1 MKDLS
6 IVAIGLTISTI
17 LFLVLSPVIILLIL
31 LRLCNIL
38 PYLPNKIFRFSLP
51 SKGFISARI
60 LQNQDI
66 CQIACLYISNN
77 LPDVTRKMFA

>member
-31 LRLCNIL
+31 LRLFTKKL
-38 PYLPNKIFRFSLP
+38 ME
-51 SKGFISARI
+51 AH
-60 LQNQDI
+60 
-66 CQIACLYISNN
+66 
-77 LPDVTRKMFA
+77 

>member
-31 LRLCNIL
+31 LRLCTKKL
-38 PYLPNKIFRFSLP
+38 ME
-51 SKGFISARI
+51 
-60 LQNQDI
+60 
-66 CQIACLYISNN
+66 
-77 LPDVTRKMFA
+77 TH

>member
-31 LRLCNIL
+31 LRLCTKKLMI
-38 PYLPNKIFRFSLP
+38 
-51 SKGFISARI
+51 KG
-60 LQNQDI
+60 LQI
-66 CQIACLYISNN
+66 
-77 LPDVTRKMFA
+77 